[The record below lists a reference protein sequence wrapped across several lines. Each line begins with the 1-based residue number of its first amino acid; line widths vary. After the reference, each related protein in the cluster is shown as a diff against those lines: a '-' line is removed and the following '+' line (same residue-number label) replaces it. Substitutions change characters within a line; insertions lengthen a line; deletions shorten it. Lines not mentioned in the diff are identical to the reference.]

1 MKNKDPTDFN
11 LIMEH
16 LHTEKKKKVSE
27 IFFSRARGK
36 LEKSGLENLTY
47 LTFINLSYIENDDLA
62 TFLFEK

>member
-1 MKNKDPTDFN
+1 
-11 LIMEH
+11 MEH

-47 LTFINLSYIENDDLA
+47 LTFINLSYIENYDLA
-62 TFLFEK
+62 NFLFEK